1 MQGKVLAAG
10 LGACPAQTF
19 VEFLHIHAQA
29 AQQLGKLARGL
40 AGGDGLL
47 QGIGQGFNFHGFRE
61 LDDRARQQVNGL
73 IRLVRIVEPGG
84 KDVGQRLHHFIG
96 VARDGIQ
103 LAGLVVQLFHAH
115 AGVPGVLLQE
125 RKVAPQLL
133 GLLHQFA
140 ALADHRAQCIAGQ
153 RAQGYIECLCALAAV
168 LHALAR
174 AFGVFLKVFSGTG
187 CSIHNVLCVRQSRT
201 EIIGFFCVFLDRG
214 LKAQHA
220 FFQLQSLAAGLA
232 VFIGQA
238 LVFPL
243 TVGKLIL
250 LVHDRG
256 VEDIQ
261 LFLRSLDAL
270 CGRFDLPLFS
280 IFPRFFQCVICF
292 GHGFRGIFSHA
303 LHHVF
308 DLIQRLLH
316 TADVKLQAEDDAII
330 RSCCRHTY
338 PSLPWPRRIRPHNLP
353 GPAPQRV

>member
-1 MQGKVLAAG
+1 M
-10 LGACPAQTF
+10 
-19 VEFLHIHAQA
+19 
-29 AQQLGKLARGL
+29 
-40 AGGDGLL
+40 
-47 QGIGQGFNFHGFRE
+47 
-61 LDDRARQQVNGL
+61 
-73 IRLVRIVEPGG
+73 
-84 KDVGQRLHHFIG
+84 
-96 VARDGIQ
+96 
-103 LAGLVVQLFHAH
+103 QLFHAH
-115 AGVPGVLLQE
+115 SRVPGVLLQE

-153 RAQGYIECLCALAAV
+153 RAKGYIECLCALAAV

-261 LFLRSLDAL
+261 FFLRRLDAL

-280 IFPRFFQCVICF
+280 IFPRFFQYVICF

-353 GPAPQRV
+353 GPAPQRA

>member
-1 MQGKVLAAG
+1 M
-10 LGACPAQTF
+10 
-19 VEFLHIHAQA
+19 
-29 AQQLGKLARGL
+29 
-40 AGGDGLL
+40 
-47 QGIGQGFNFHGFRE
+47 
-61 LDDRARQQVNGL
+61 
-73 IRLVRIVEPGG
+73 
-84 KDVGQRLHHFIG
+84 
-96 VARDGIQ
+96 
-103 LAGLVVQLFHAH
+103 QLFHAH
-115 AGVPGVLLQE
+115 AGVPGILLQE

-133 GLLHQFA
+133 SLLHQFA
-140 ALADHRAQCIAGQ
+140 ALADHRAQRIAGQ
-153 RAQGYIECLCALAAV
+153 RAKGYIECLCALAAV

-187 CSIHNVLCVRQSRT
+187 CSVHNVLCVRQSRT

-261 LFLRSLDAL
+261 LFLCLLDAL

-280 IFPRFFQCVICF
+280 IFARFFQRIVRLFYRLLRIL
-292 GHGFRGIFSHA
+292 GRG
-303 LHHVF
+303 LHHAF
-308 DLIQRLLH
+308 DLVERLFQTL
-316 TADVKLQAEDDAII
+316 DVKFQTNDDAVV
-330 RSCCRHTY
+330 RSLNRH
-338 PSLPWPRRIRPHNLP
+338 SCSSSPWLHRIRPRSRSF
-353 GPAPQRV
+353 PAPPRALSAHIARAPAGP